1 MAKYTCHTCGA
12 KAEKPWDVCSPVA
25 DEGDTSAKKK
35 AENKKGKQALGR
47 YICAGCGNLGTDPNS
62 MCYPENI

>member
-12 KAEKPWDVCSPVA
+12 GAEKPWDVCSPV
-25 DEGDTSAKKK
+25 DTETVTSSKGQSGD
-35 AENKKGKQALGR
+35 KKGKQELGR
-47 YICAGCGNLGTDPNS
+47 YICSGCGNLGTDPDS